1 MIVHLVRH
9 TAVAAHWAGRCYG
22 QSDVALS
29 REGRDAARAL
39 APRIA
44 ALGASHIYVS
54 PLRRARFLAGLV
66 GREDPKARLLIEP
79 RLAECHFG
87 EWEGQSWDAI
97 HAATGDAMMGL
108 VTAPATFRPGGSGE
122 ATFALRDRAMA
133 WLEEVAIEAP
143 SSVVAVCHGGPIAAI
158 RGTLAG
164 APVAKWPGLVPKT
177 GEVVTLE
184 VLSS

>member
-22 QSDVALS
+22 QSDVGLS
-29 REGRDAARAL
+29 REGRDAARLL

-44 ALGASHIYVS
+44 DLGASHIYVS

-66 GREDPKARLLIEP
+66 RRENLEARLLIEP

-87 EWEGQSWDAI
+87 DWEGQSWDAI

-108 VTAPATFRPGGSGE
+108 VRAPDTFRPGGYGE
-122 ATFALRDRAMA
+122 ATFTLRDRAMA
-133 WLEEVAIEAP
+133 WLQKAVNTTP
-143 SSVVAVCHGGPIAAI
+143 GPVVAVCHGGPIAAI

-164 APVAKWPGLVPKT
+164 VPVADWPALVPKT
-177 GEVVTLE
+177 GEIVTLKT
-184 VLSS
+184 LSF